1 MDYPGT
7 DMMMAGAMHDISP
20 SGQDDRRYPLSDR
33 HEPNIRLVL
42 KARGDNTPNTSPAI
56 PPRVGHP
63 TFPSSSN
70 PYSYRRSRPQTSH
83 QKAVDTNRKMRV
95 EHILHRQL
103 IDVHEDIRRR
113 RKRRGES
120 FGYTAMQRIYGLPE
134 KYDTDDEQWG
144 PGGLVQGQGE
154 EDDYGEDALRY
165 KKAMDRAVRRL
176 ERDAGGAAYHG
187 VVRFHGKRKRK
198 PEKVYSDDPPHE
210 GEFKRPR
217 KRALLPGRLNSS
229 DFRPGNGVGPP
240 EERGQG
246 GGPKPEESLDDLD
259 LDLLGESRDDENGEV
274 DMEEDSG
281 LDDTEGE
288 GDEMSE

>member
-1 MDYPGT
+1 
-7 DMMMAGAMHDISP
+7 MMMTGAMHDISP

-33 HEPNIRLVL
+33 HEPNVRLVL
-42 KARGDNTPNTSPAI
+42 KARGDNTPNVSPSM
-56 PPRVGHP
+56 PPGVGHP
-63 TFPSSSN
+63 TFPSASN
-70 PYSYRRSRPQTSH
+70 TYSYRRSRPQTSH

-113 RKRRGES
+113 RKRRRES

-165 KKAMDRAVRRL
+165 KKALDRAVRRL
-176 ERDAGGAAYHG
+176 ERDADGAAYHG

-198 PEKVYSDDPPHE
+198 PEKVDSDDPPHE
-210 GEFKRPR
+210 GGFKRPR
-217 KRALLPGRLNSS
+217 KRAFLPGRLNSS
-229 DFRPGNGVGPP
+229 DFRPGNGLGPP

-246 GGPKPEESLDDLD
+246 DGRKPEESLDDLD
-259 LDLLGESRDDENGEV
+259 LDLLGESRDDENGEG

-281 LDDTEGE
+281 LDDTDGE
-288 GDEMSE
+288 GDELSE